1 MLWDQ
6 PVPAISNEDADRS
19 KTGEGEEE
27 EGVDKDVG
35 RVVQPPAPAP
45 ILTSSVSG
53 SEKSFYT
60 PLILQS

>member
-53 SEKSFYT
+53 SER
-60 PLILQS
+60 